1 MAEDVTCFVC
11 GAPAVELHHCL
22 VPQYKRYG
30 AWAHNPVNL
39 LATCRNCHQG
49 TGEAKSYAVK
59 LRWIAEQDKT
69 ELIAWL
75 DAAPA
80 EAWTRVAEIR
90 RMAEW

>member
-1 MAEDVTCFVC
+1 MTCFVC

-30 AWAHNPVNL
+30 AWVHHPCNL
-39 LATCRNCHQG
+39 MPCCVEDHRGNG
-49 TGEAKSYAVK
+49 SAKSYVTR
-59 LRWIAEQDKT
+59 LRWIEAQDKA

-75 DAAPA
+75 DAAPG

-90 RMAEW
+90 RMVT

>member
-1 MAEDVTCFVC
+1 MGGAMTCFVC

-30 AWAHNPVNL
+30 EWVHSPVNMMP
-39 LATCRNCHQG
+39 ACVECHRG
-49 TGEAKSYAVK
+49 NGAVKSYVTR
-59 LRWIAEQDKT
+59 LRWIAEQDQA

-90 RMAEW
+90 RLVE